1 MRYSCIERPRTT
13 KQHEPAGAWADS
25 IVLLQ
30 EAIDDLI
37 EREGIQFTALHR
49 LLGAGR
55 GDVDQFGNPQVRGQ
69 RRLPPSLR
77 SRSFAEGA
85 AFDHPWR
92 A

>member
-1 MRYSCIERPRTT
+1 MPTRYCIERPRTT
-13 KQHEPAGAWADS
+13 KQHEPGAWADS
-25 IVLLQ
+25 IVPLQ

-37 EREGIQFTALHR
+37 AREGIQFTALHR

-77 SRSFAEGA
+77 FRSFAEGA